1 MVSKEDVNESD
12 WNKATVELQ
21 KYTVGLE
28 RTVSDYENISGVR
41 FKDGKLTE
49 LATSGNVS
57 PDMFADTVLASL
69 LAGYLK

>member
-12 WNKATVELQ
+12 WTKATVELA

-28 RTVSDYENISGVR
+28 RTVADYEDISGVS
-41 FKDGKLTE
+41 FSDGKLTE

-57 PDMFADTVLASL
+57 PDMFADNVLASL